1 MELGQIEG
9 QSPVENNTATATT
22 NANTNAAPANATTG
36 SGQIFI
42 KTLTGETVTMD
53 YRENL
58 TISEIKT
65 YIHSAQ
71 NIAVDQQRLIYQ
83 GKQLEDGKDNKQ
95 FTVSDYEIGAN
106 GTIHLVLRV
115 KGGE

>member
-42 KTLTGETVTMD
+42 KTLTGESVAMD

-83 GKQLEDGKDNKQ
+83 GKQLEDGH
-95 FTVSDYEIGAN
+95 TVADYEIGAN